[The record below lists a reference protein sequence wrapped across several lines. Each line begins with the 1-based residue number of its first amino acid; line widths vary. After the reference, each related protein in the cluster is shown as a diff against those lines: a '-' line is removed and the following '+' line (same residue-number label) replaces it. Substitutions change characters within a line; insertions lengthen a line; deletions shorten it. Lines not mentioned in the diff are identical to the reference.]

1 MNIDLD
7 ETRDGHQEPNSPHQ
21 VQVPFLREAV
31 GAGDAGKRLTSAL
44 GVKPC
49 SPCAE
54 RARKM
59 NERVQFVPMGWS

>member
-7 ETRDGHQEPNSPHQ
+7 EARPEPDPRQ
-21 VQVPFLREAV
+21 VRVPLLREAI
-31 GAGDAGKRLTSAL
+31 GAGDLVKRLTSAF

-49 SPCAE
+49 SPCEE

-59 NERVQFVPMGWS
+59 NERVQFIPMGWS